1 HQVTVVDG
9 VEGASHNTHTPFPM
23 DTWGIHHETD
33 LTWIPSP
40 NMMAPPSTMAAHP
53 SRCRRSMPGMTTTP
67 DRNRVQLPGIS
78 SRAYEHPADRSALV
92 ALRKLSGF
100 DTVLK
105 QMSGLISE
113 RRLRLMYLASA
124 VRVSETQFRSLYDM
138 GRDAAYTLDLHRI
151 PEIYIQQDPQVQAK
165 AIGFDDPFIVVTTG
179 LLNLMNEEE
188 QRFVIGHETSH
199 ILSGH
204 AVYRTM
210 LDILTRLAT
219 RVAWIPLGY
228 IGLRA
233 IVAGLEEWYRKSE
246 LSSDRGGL
254 LTGQDPEAAKRALMK
269 LAGGAYT
276 HEMNIEAFLE
286 QYQEYDTAGDLR
298 DGFLKVLN
306 LLGTTHPFAV
316 VRVAELDKW
325 QRSGEYERILGGDYP
340 RREDDA
346 SARVTDE
353 VKAAAESYRTAWS
366 QSQDPFI
373 GVLRDVAEGA
383 VNAGERIFN
392 RFSRRDGAQG

>member
-1 HQVTVVDG
+1 
-9 VEGASHNTHTPFPM
+9 
-23 DTWGIHHETD
+23 
-33 LTWIPSP
+33 
-40 NMMAPPSTMAAHP
+40 
-53 SRCRRSMPGMTTTP
+53 MPGMTTTP

-92 ALRKLSGF
+92 ALRSLSGF

-113 RRLRLMYLASA
+113 RRLRLIYLASA
-124 VRVSETQFRSLYDM
+124 VRTSETQFRSLYDM
-138 GRDAAYTLDLHRI
+138 GRDAAYILDLPRI
-151 PEIYIQQDPQVQAK
+151 PEVYVEQSPLVNAK

-179 LLNLMNEEE
+179 LLNLMDEEE
-188 QRFVIGHETSH
+188 QRFVIGHETAH

-246 LSSDRGGL
+246 LSADRGGL
-254 LTGQDPEAAKRALMK
+254 LCGQDPEAALRALMK
-269 LAGGAYT
+269 LAGGSRL
-276 HEMNIEAFLE
+276 HEMNIEAFLD
-286 QYQEYDTAGDLR
+286 QAREYDTAGDVR

-306 LLGTTHPFAV
+306 LLGNTHPFAV
-316 VRVAELDKW
+316 SRVAELDKW
-325 QRSGEYERILGGDYP
+325 RRSGEYERIIGGEYP
-340 RREDDA
+340 RRADDA
-346 SARVTDE
+346 NVKITDE
-353 VKAAAESYRTAWS
+353 VRAAARAYRESWS

-383 VNAGERIFN
+383 IHAGERIFN
-392 RFSRRDGAQG
+392 RFARRS

>member
-1 HQVTVVDG
+1 
-9 VEGASHNTHTPFPM
+9 
-23 DTWGIHHETD
+23 
-33 LTWIPSP
+33 
-40 NMMAPPSTMAAHP
+40 
-53 SRCRRSMPGMTTTP
+53 MTTTP

-92 ALRKLSGF
+92 ALRSLSGF

-113 RRLRLMYLASA
+113 RRLRLIYLASA
-124 VRVSETQFRSLYDM
+124 VRTSETQFRSLYDM
-138 GRDAAYTLDLHRI
+138 GRDAAYILDLPRI
-151 PEIYIQQDPQVQAK
+151 PEVYVEQSPLVNAK

-179 LLNLMNEEE
+179 LLNLMDEEE
-188 QRFVIGHETSH
+188 QRFVIGHETAH

-246 LSSDRGGL
+246 LSADRGGL
-254 LTGQDPEAAKRALMK
+254 LCGQDPEAALRALMK
-269 LAGGAYT
+269 LAGGSRL
-276 HEMNIEAFLE
+276 HEMNIEAFLD
-286 QYQEYDTAGDLR
+286 QAREYDTAGDVR

-306 LLGTTHPFAV
+306 LLGNTHPFAV
-316 VRVAELDKW
+316 SRVAELDKW
-325 QRSGEYERILGGDYP
+325 RRSGEYERIIGGEYP
-340 RREDDA
+340 RRADDA
-346 SARVTDE
+346 NVKITDE
-353 VKAAAESYRTAWS
+353 VRAAARAYRESWS

-383 VNAGERIFN
+383 IHAGERIFN
-392 RFSRRDGAQG
+392 RFARRS

>member
-1 HQVTVVDG
+1 
-9 VEGASHNTHTPFPM
+9 
-23 DTWGIHHETD
+23 
-33 LTWIPSP
+33 
-40 NMMAPPSTMAAHP
+40 
-53 SRCRRSMPGMTTTP
+53 MTTTP

-92 ALRKLSGF
+92 ALRSLSGF

-113 RRLRLMYLASA
+113 RRLRLIYLASA
-124 VRVSETQFRSLYDM
+124 VRTSDTQFRALHDM
-138 GRDAAYTLDLHRI
+138 GRDAAYVLDLHRI
-151 PEIYIQQDPQVQAK
+151 PEVYVQQSPQVQAK

-179 LLNLMNEEE
+179 LLDLMDEEE
-188 QRFVIGHETSH
+188 QRFVIGHETAH

-233 IVAGLEEWYRKSE
+233 IVAGLEEWHRKSE
-246 LSSDRGGL
+246 LSADRGGL
-254 LTGQDPEAAKRALMK
+254 LVGQDPDAALRALMK
-269 LAGGAYT
+269 LAGGSRL
-276 HEMNIEAFLE
+276 HEMNIEAFLD
-286 QYQEYDTAGDLR
+286 QAREYDTAGDVR
-298 DGFLKVLN
+298 DGLLKVLN

-316 VRVAELDKW
+316 SRVAELDRW
-325 QRSGEYERILGGDYP
+325 RRSGEYESVLRGDYP
-340 RREDDA
+340 RRADDS
-346 SARVTDE
+346 SAKISEE
-353 VKAAAESYRTAWS
+353 VKAAARSYRESWS

-392 RFSRRDGAQG
+392 RFSRRDGN

>member
-1 HQVTVVDG
+1 
-9 VEGASHNTHTPFPM
+9 
-23 DTWGIHHETD
+23 
-33 LTWIPSP
+33 
-40 NMMAPPSTMAAHP
+40 
-53 SRCRRSMPGMTTTP
+53 MPGMTTTP

-78 SRAYEHPADRSALV
+78 ARAYEHPADRTALV
-92 ALRKLSGF
+92 ALRSLSGF

-113 RRLRLMYLASA
+113 RRLRLIYLASS
-124 VRVSETQFRSLYDM
+124 VRASETQFRSLYDM
-138 GRDAAYTLDLHRI
+138 GRDAAYILDLPRV
-151 PEIYIQQDPQVQAK
+151 PEIYVEQNPTVNAK

-179 LLNLMNEEE
+179 LLNLMDEEE
-188 QRFVIGHETSH
+188 QRFVVGHETSH

-210 LDILTRLAT
+210 LDILTRLAV

-246 LSSDRGGL
+246 LSADRGGL
-254 LTGQDPEAAKRALMK
+254 LCGQDPDAAMRALMK
-269 LAGGAYT
+269 TAGGAQL
-276 HEMNIEAFLE
+276 HEMNIEAFLD
-286 QYQEYDTAGDLR
+286 QAREYDTGGDVR

-306 LLGTTHPFAV
+306 LLGNTHPFAV
-316 VRVAELDKW
+316 TRVAELDKW
-325 QRSGEYERILGGDYP
+325 RRSGDYDRILAGDYP
-340 RREDDA
+340 RRTDDA
-346 SARVTDE
+346 NAKITDE
-353 VKAAAESYRTAWS
+353 MRAAARSYRESWS

-383 VNAGERIFN
+383 VHAGERIFN
-392 RFSRRDGAQG
+392 RFARRS

>member
-1 HQVTVVDG
+1 
-9 VEGASHNTHTPFPM
+9 
-23 DTWGIHHETD
+23 
-33 LTWIPSP
+33 
-40 NMMAPPSTMAAHP
+40 
-53 SRCRRSMPGMTTTP
+53 MPGMTTTP

-124 VRVSETQFRSLYDM
+124 VRMSETQFRSLYDM
-138 GRDAAYTLDLHRI
+138 GRDAAYILDLHRI
-151 PEIYIQQDPQVQAK
+151 PEIYVQQDPQVQAK

-179 LLNLMNEEE
+179 LLDLMDEEE
-188 QRFVIGHETSH
+188 QRFVIGHETAH

-254 LTGQDPEAAKRALMK
+254 LCGQDPDAALRALMK
-269 LAGGAYT
+269 LAGGVSPARDE
-276 HEMNIEAFLE
+276 HRGLPRPGARVRHGGRRPRRLP
-286 QYQEYDTAGDLR
+286 QGAQPARHHPPVRGLPRRRARQVAPRRRLRAHPRRRLPPPRGRRRRQDLR
-298 DGFLKVLN
+298 RGQ
-306 LLGTTHPFAV
+306 G
-316 VRVAELDKW
+316 
-325 QRSGEYERILGGDYP
+325 
-340 RREDDA
+340 RR
-346 SARVTDE
+346 R
-353 VKAAAESYRTAWS
+353 SYRESWS

-392 RFSRRDGAQG
+392 RFSRRDGGEG

>member
-1 HQVTVVDG
+1 
-9 VEGASHNTHTPFPM
+9 
-23 DTWGIHHETD
+23 
-33 LTWIPSP
+33 
-40 NMMAPPSTMAAHP
+40 
-53 SRCRRSMPGMTTTP
+53 MPDMTTTP

-92 ALRKLSGF
+92 ALRTLSGF

-113 RRLRLMYLASA
+113 RRLRLIYLASA
-124 VRVSETQFRSLYDM
+124 VRTSDTQFRLLHDT

-151 PEIYIQQDPQVQAK
+151 PEVYVEQNPMVQAK

-179 LLNLMNEEE
+179 LLDLMDEEE
-188 QRFVIGHETSH
+188 QRFVIGHETAH

-233 IVAGLEEWYRKSE
+233 IVAGLEEWHRKSE
-246 LSSDRGGL
+246 LSADRGGL
-254 LTGQDPEAAKRALMK
+254 LCGQDPDAALRSLMK
-269 LAGGAYT
+269 LAGGSRL
-276 HEMNIEAFLE
+276 HEMNIEAFLD
-286 QYQEYDTAGDLR
+286 QAREYDTAGDVR

-316 VRVAELDKW
+316 SRVAELDKW
-325 QRSGEYERILGGDYP
+325 RRSGDYEAILAGNYP
-340 RREDDA
+340 LRADDA
-346 SARVTDE
+346 DAKISDE
-353 VKAAAESYRTAWS
+353 VRAAARSYRESWS

-392 RFSRRDGAQG
+392 RFSRRDGN

>member
-1 HQVTVVDG
+1 M
-9 VEGASHNTHTPFPM
+9 P
-23 DTWGIHHETD
+23 
-33 LTWIPSP
+33 
-40 NMMAPPSTMAAHP
+40 TMT
-53 SRCRRSMPGMTTTP
+53 TTTP

-92 ALRKLSGF
+92 AMRTLSGF

-105 QMSGLISE
+105 QMSGLVSE
-113 RRLRLMYLASA
+113 RRLRLMRLASA
-124 VRVSETQFRSLYDM
+124 VRTGDTQFRQLHDM
-138 GRDAAYTLDLHRI
+138 GRDSAYILDLHRI
-151 PEIYIQQDPQVQAK
+151 PEIYVQQDPQVQAM
-165 AIGFDDPFIVVTTG
+165 AIGFEDPFIVVTTG
-179 LLNLMNEEE
+179 LLDLLDEEE
-188 QRFVIGHETSH
+188 LRFVVGHETAH

-210 LDILTRLAT
+210 LLILTRLAT

-233 IVAGLEEWYRKSE
+233 IVAGLEEWFRKSE
-246 LSSDRGGL
+246 LSADRGGL
-254 LTGQDPEAAKRALMK
+254 LCGQDPDAALRALMK
-269 LAGGAYT
+269 LAGGSRL
-276 HEMNIEAFLE
+276 HDMNVEAFLD
-286 QYQEYDTAGDLR
+286 QAREYDTAGDVR
-298 DGFLKVLN
+298 DGLLKVLN

-316 VRVAELDKW
+316 VRVAELDRW
-325 QRSGEYERILGGDYP
+325 RRGGEYEAILAGNYP

-346 SARVTDE
+346 NAKVTDE
-353 VKAAAESYRTAWS
+353 IRNAARAYRESWA

-392 RFSRRDGAQG
+392 RFSRRDGN

>member
-1 HQVTVVDG
+1 
-9 VEGASHNTHTPFPM
+9 
-23 DTWGIHHETD
+23 
-33 LTWIPSP
+33 
-40 NMMAPPSTMAAHP
+40 
-53 SRCRRSMPGMTTTP
+53 MPDMTTTP
-67 DRNRVQLPGIS
+67 DRHRVQLPGIS

-92 ALRKLSGF
+92 ALRSLSGF

-105 QMSGLISE
+105 QMSGLVSE
-113 RRLRLMYLASA
+113 RRLRLIYLASA
-124 VRVSETQFRSLYDM
+124 VRTGDTQFRALYDM

-151 PEIYIQQDPQVQAK
+151 PEVYVQQSPLVQAK

-179 LLNLMNEEE
+179 LLDLMDEEE
-188 QRFVIGHETSH
+188 QRFVIGHETAH

-233 IVAGLEEWYRKSE
+233 IVAGLEEWHRKSE
-246 LSSDRGGL
+246 LSADRGGL
-254 LTGQDPEAAKRALMK
+254 LCGQDSDAALRALMK
-269 LAGGAYT
+269 LAGGSRL
-276 HEMNIEAFLE
+276 HEMNIEAFLD
-286 QYQEYDTAGDLR
+286 QAREYDTAGDVR
-298 DGFLKVLN
+298 DGLLKVLN

-316 VRVAELDKW
+316 SRVAELDKW
-325 QRSGEYERILGGDYP
+325 RRGGEYETILAGDYP
-340 RREDDA
+340 RRADDA
-346 SARVTDE
+346 NAKVSEEIR
-353 VKAAAESYRTAWS
+353 AAARSYRDSWS

-392 RFSRRDGAQG
+392 RFSRRDGN

>member
-1 HQVTVVDG
+1 
-9 VEGASHNTHTPFPM
+9 
-23 DTWGIHHETD
+23 
-33 LTWIPSP
+33 
-40 NMMAPPSTMAAHP
+40 
-53 SRCRRSMPGMTTTP
+53 MTTTP

-92 ALRKLSGF
+92 ALRSLSGF

-113 RRLRLMYLASA
+113 RRLRLIYLASA
-124 VRVSETQFRSLYDM
+124 VRTSETQFRSLYDM
-138 GRDAAYTLDLHRI
+138 GRDAAYILDLPRI
-151 PEIYIQQDPQVQAK
+151 PEVYVEQSPLVNAK

-179 LLNLMNEEE
+179 LLNLMDDEE
-188 QRFVIGHETSH
+188 QRFVIGHETAH

-246 LSSDRGGL
+246 LSADRGGL
-254 LTGQDPEAAKRALMK
+254 LCGQDPEAALRALMK
-269 LAGGAYT
+269 LAGGSRL
-276 HEMNIEAFLE
+276 HEMNIEAFLD
-286 QYQEYDTAGDLR
+286 QAREYDTAGDVR

-306 LLGTTHPFAV
+306 LLGNTHPFAV
-316 VRVAELDKW
+316 SRVAELDKW
-325 QRSGEYERILGGDYP
+325 RRSGEYERIIGGEYP
-340 RREDDA
+340 RRADDA
-346 SARVTDE
+346 NVKITDE
-353 VKAAAESYRTAWS
+353 VRAAARAYRESWS

-383 VNAGERIFN
+383 IHAGERIFN
-392 RFSRRDGAQG
+392 RFARRS

>member
-1 HQVTVVDG
+1 
-9 VEGASHNTHTPFPM
+9 
-23 DTWGIHHETD
+23 
-33 LTWIPSP
+33 
-40 NMMAPPSTMAAHP
+40 
-53 SRCRRSMPGMTTTP
+53 MPDMTTTP

-92 ALRKLSGF
+92 ALRSLSGF

-113 RRLRLMYLASA
+113 RRLRLIYLASA
-124 VRVSETQFRSLYDM
+124 VRTSDTQFRALHDM
-138 GRDAAYTLDLHRI
+138 GRDAAYVLDLHRI
-151 PEIYIQQDPQVQAK
+151 PEVYVQQSPQVQAK

-179 LLNLMNEEE
+179 LLDLMDEEE
-188 QRFVIGHETSH
+188 QRFVIGHETAH

-233 IVAGLEEWYRKSE
+233 IVAGLEEWHRKSE
-246 LSSDRGGL
+246 LSADRGGL
-254 LTGQDPEAAKRALMK
+254 LVGQDPDAALRALMK
-269 LAGGAYT
+269 LAGGSRL
-276 HEMNIEAFLE
+276 HEMNIEAFLD
-286 QYQEYDTAGDLR
+286 QAREYDTAGDVR
-298 DGFLKVLN
+298 DGLLKVLN

-316 VRVAELDKW
+316 SRVAELDRW
-325 QRSGEYERILGGDYP
+325 RRSGEYESVLRGDYP
-340 RREDDA
+340 RRADDS
-346 SARVTDE
+346 SAKISEE
-353 VKAAAESYRTAWS
+353 VKAAARSYRESWS

-392 RFSRRDGAQG
+392 RFSRRDGN

>member
-1 HQVTVVDG
+1 
-9 VEGASHNTHTPFPM
+9 M
-23 DTWGIHHETD
+23 
-33 LTWIPSP
+33 P
-40 NMMAPPSTMAAHP
+40 N
-53 SRCRRSMPGMTTTP
+53 MTTTP

-92 ALRKLSGF
+92 ALRSLSGF

-113 RRLRLMYLASA
+113 RRLRLIYLASA
-124 VRVSETQFRSLYDM
+124 VRTSETQFRALYDM
-138 GRDAAYTLDLHRI
+138 GRDSAYILDLHRV
-151 PEIYIQQDPQVQAK
+151 PEVYVQQDPRPQAM

-179 LLNLMNEEE
+179 LLDLMDE
-188 QRFVIGHETSH
+188 QELRFVVGHETAH

-233 IVAGLEEWYRKSE
+233 IVAGLEEWHRKSE
-246 LSSDRGGL
+246 LSADRGGL
-254 LTGQDPEAAKRALMK
+254 LCGQDPEAAMRALMK
-269 LAGGAYT
+269 LAGGSRL

-286 QYQEYDTAGDLR
+286 QAKEYDTAGDVR
-298 DGFLKVLN
+298 DGVLKVLN

-316 VRVAELDKW
+316 VRVAETDKW
-325 QRSGEYERILGGDYP
+325 RRSGHYDTILAGDYP
-340 RREDDA
+340 RRGDDA
-346 SARVTDE
+346 NAKISEE
-353 VKAAAESYRTAWS
+353 VKAAAHSYRESWS

-392 RFSRRDGAQG
+392 RFARRDGN

>member
-1 HQVTVVDG
+1 
-9 VEGASHNTHTPFPM
+9 
-23 DTWGIHHETD
+23 
-33 LTWIPSP
+33 
-40 NMMAPPSTMAAHP
+40 
-53 SRCRRSMPGMTTTP
+53 MPGMTTTP
-67 DRNRVQLPGIS
+67 DRSRVQLPGIS

-105 QMSGLISE
+105 QMSGLVSE

-151 PEIYIQQDPQVQAK
+151 PEIYVQQDPQVQAK

-254 LTGQDPEAAKRALMK
+254 LVGQDPEAAKRALMK
-269 LAGGAYT
+269 LAGGDYT

-325 QRSGEYERILGGDYP
+325 QRSGEYDRIIGGDYP
-340 RREDDA
+340 PQGGRRQCQGHRGDQGGGRVLPRVVAAVAGPLHRRPPRRGRGRGQRGRAHLQPLLPPRRRPGLSTA
-346 SARVTDE
+346 SPPRGGSA
-353 VKAAAESYRTAWS
+353 
-366 QSQDPFI
+366 
-373 GVLRDVAEGA
+373 
-383 VNAGERIFN
+383 
-392 RFSRRDGAQG
+392 